1 MKQHVVI
8 VGAGLGGCYLAAG
21 LVEHFNVTMVELS
34 DERPLLRDRVRDE
47 ARPAVTYPNIESG
60 FGGTTKAWHNAL
72 MEIDAIVFEK
82 KWPFSKNTIEP
93 YYEQAYRALS
103 GTTREHVF
111 KFADALRDNL
121 INMGFP
127 RSLLA
132 QNMFIPKVRVNVWNT
147 LALKGKV
154 KAIEGE
160 VTELIPDG
168 EGRIGKVKIRRQNG
182 EHMFV
187 DADFFVLAAGG
198 LCSPLLLQKLAKSW
212 PLEGLQHAGVHYED
226 HPIAFVGEVE
236 LDKPLYKL
244 WDYPVKTT
252 TSNANIRLPFS
263 LYCNNLNISF
273 QLRPAHHLRL
283 SKPRTKIISVLTD
296 LRNFPFKPINYWRL
310 LTHVDDVFDILSFKF
325 GLRIPTRNYAILMV
339 AEQPPSSYCA
349 VWKKDNNTDI
359 SRRWEVGDSYIKD
372 LNKAIQL
379 FLKTIRPIIKQS
391 RVFPDWP
398 AHIYSSSHHSG
409 TAQMSKSPENGV
421 CDLNGQVHGLSN
433 LFVCDGSLIPASGFV
448 NTGLTIAALAMR
460 MSDFLLNLVSKKRNT
475 KKLTT

>member
-1 MKQHVVI
+1 MRQHVVI
-8 VGAGLGGCYLAAG
+8 VGTGLGGCYLAAE
-21 LVEHFNVTMVELS
+21 LVSYFDVTMIELS
-34 DERPLLRDRVRDE
+34 DEPPLLRDRVMDV
-47 ARPAVTYPNIESG
+47 ARPAVTYPHIESG

-72 MEIDAIVFEK
+72 MEIDATVFDK
-82 KWPFSKNTIEP
+82 KWPFSKDTIAP

-127 RSLLA
+127 ESLLA
-132 QNMFIPKVRVNVWNT
+132 QSMFIPKVRVNVWNT
-147 LALKGKV
+147 LSLKGKV

-160 VTELIPDG
+160 VTELIPDD
-168 EGRIGKVKIRRQNG
+168 EGGIGKVKIRRQGG
-182 EHMFV
+182 EHVFV
-187 DADFFVLAAGG
+187 DADYFVLAAGG
-198 LCSPLLLQKLAKSW
+198 LGTPLLLQKLAKSL
-212 PLEGLQHAGVHYED
+212 PLIGLKHAGMHYED

-244 WDYPVKTT
+244 WDFPVKTK
-252 TSNANIRLPFS
+252 SGNANIRLPFS
-263 LYCNNLNISF
+263 LYWNDLNISF

-310 LTHVDDVFDILSFKF
+310 LTHADDIFDILSFKF
-325 GLRIPTRNYAILMV
+325 GLRIPTRNYSILMV
-339 AEQPPSSYCA
+339 AEQPSASYCA
-349 VWKKDNNTDI
+349 VWKKDNNTNI
-359 SRRWEVGDSYIKD
+359 SRRWEADDSYIKD
-372 LNKAIQL
+372 LNEALDL

-391 RVFPDWP
+391 RLFSEWP
-398 AHIYSSSHHSG
+398 AQIYSSSHHSG
-409 TAQMSKSPENGV
+409 TARLSKSPEDGV

-460 MSDFLLNLVSKKRNT
+460 MSDFLSNLVSNKPNAK
-475 KKLTT
+475 